1 VSSSQFERARPA
13 EVVAGYMSAVA
24 LFLSAMALAVRPL
37 PLSLAALVL
46 ALAATAIGGRWGN
59 LHALAV
65 AGATAAFVLGMT
77 IAVLTGRPLY

>member
-1 VSSSQFERARPA
+1 MSTSPLERARPA
-13 EVVAGYMSAVA
+13 EVVAGYMSAAA

-46 ALAATAIGGRWGN
+46 SLVATGIGGRWGN

-65 AGATAAFVLGMT
+65 GGATVAFVLGMT

>member
-1 VSSSQFERARPA
+1 MSTSPVERARPA
-13 EVVAGYMSAVA
+13 EVIAGYMSAAA
-24 LFLSAMALAVRPL
+24 LFLAAMALVVRPL

-46 ALAATAIGGRWGN
+46 SLLGTGVGGRWGN

-65 AGATAAFVLGMT
+65 GASTVAFVLGMT